1 LAFSYF
7 RYSDKTAAR
16 ILSGFWP
23 EWIRAVF
30 FGIDPAQKKS
40 RPAARGAAGGT
51 YFLSGGI
58 LTF

>member
-23 EWIRAVF
+23 EGYGQFSLGLILH
-30 FGIDPAQKKS
+30 KKS
-40 RPAARGAAGGT
+40 PARQRGVLRARLIFYQGV
-51 YFLSGGI
+51 F
-58 LTF
+58 